1 MKIKNPNLFG
11 KIYKW
16 HSYIG
21 LITVIPVILWTLS
34 GFMHPF
40 LSHWFK
46 PLISREF
53 IAPVVIIKDQLQ
65 IPLHKALE
73 ANNIDAATPLLT
85 REAMVSAYS
94 EAVVSALE
102 QNIKN

>member
-73 ANNIDAATPLLT
+73 ANNIDAFRNVRIIQFKDSSFYQVKKP
-85 REAMVSAYS
+85 
-94 EAVVSALE
+94 
-102 QNIKN
+102 N